1 MCPRGGGGMA
11 YVSTAWVS
19 KRGWALLNE
28 AVRLGGFKRYAE
40 AARAALLFAAAE
52 IVWGRGLPLPG
63 EVEVDEGH
71 AEGFRPQLGRQ
82 REVGIRLP
90 SPAPLETVR
99 RWVAERLYLPSVSA
113 GAALEWALAAYVAS
127 LRAGRRAHAQTP

>member
-1 MCPRGGGGMA
+1 MA
-11 YVSTAWVS
+11 YVSTAWVT

-28 AVRLGGFKRYAE
+28 AVRLGGFKRYTE

-71 AEGFRPQLGRQ
+71 AGGFRPQLGRL
-82 REVGIRLP
+82 REVALRLP

>member
-1 MCPRGGGGMA
+1 MA

-28 AVRLGGFKRYAE
+28 AVRLGGFKRYTE

-63 EVEVDEGH
+63 EVVDERH

-113 GAALEWALAAYVAS
+113 GVALEWALAAYVAS
-127 LRAGRRAHAQTP
+127 LRAGRRAYAQAP